1 MQAVEC
7 EVSDAT
13 PESKTTNAGIRPG
26 KFYQDH
32 FAPPPGPISAEW
44 LRQRAVYLDGAV
56 TALQTGQCPNI
67 TTAPKEPDGLR
78 DRYVPVRQCRYACS
92 AFPNC
97 GCEIEALNPPAG
109 TCRCGEPVMV
119 GFLVCNECWQE
130 LNKHEMPAMPWEV

>member
-1 MQAVEC
+1 M
-7 EVSDAT
+7 
-13 PESKTTNAGIRPG
+13 SKCDCQN
-26 KFYQDH
+26 
-32 FAPPPGPISAEW
+32 
-44 LRQRAVYLDGAV
+44 
-56 TALQTGQCPNI
+56 
-67 TTAPKEPDGLR
+67 PDGEGVRHVSMDCPVHNDL
-78 DRYVPVRQCRYACS
+78 PVRQCRYACS